1 MAMGEKSAMK
11 NATFDDPGQADWIKQ
26 RQLREIEMLRQT
38 KKQQIISELMG
49 NYMADSIM
57 VHVVPGKIA
66 FVSLKVENNTQS
78 PQVYSVNIQDPDE
91 HFTEDKEVQM
101 VFSPKEL
108 EYWVKKGKVKRPASY
123 ECITKS
129 DTVMLSPNQ
138 SVELLFK
145 FQTHR
150 DVDLSPNAIANAE
163 YIKPRLV
170 KIQVVS
176 TPGNDE
182 QIYNCNVTPIYPPID
197 HTFRYFEP
205 EHSYFRVRIPPFL
218 QFNQPQL
225 NIKVNKPT
233 VQAILDDKAREL
245 NIQSKTGAAL
255 QNQNIIFFIYADD
268 LRNELLATCKVDV
281 TPLQCIYSQTM
292 AGVQNSLTLA
302 MPTREARMIEIYSSQ
317 PQNVYLPKK
326 NINNQIRVLP
336 NQTYHVPVH
345 VKTYTPDQQRVI
357 VNAIDYST
365 GNLSHSWLV
374 ILESRHPSIDER
386 QTIRARVGIMTNKGV
401 MFQNKARMD
410 LMYEFTSSR
419 PDLMEPT
426 RRLVSFKA
434 NSNQEIELNIH
445 PQR

>member
-1 MAMGEKSAMK
+1 
-11 NATFDDPGQADWIKQ
+11 
-26 RQLREIEMLRQT
+26 MLNP
-38 KKQQIISELMG
+38 S
-49 NYMADSIM
+49 
-57 VHVVPGKIA
+57 
-66 FVSLKVENNTQS
+66 
-78 PQVYSVNIQDPDE
+78 
-91 HFTEDKEVQM
+91 
-101 VFSPKEL
+101 
-108 EYWVKKGKVKRPASY
+108 
-123 ECITKS
+123 
-129 DTVMLSPNQ
+129 Q

-150 DVDLSPNAIANAE
+150 DVDLSPKAVSNAE
-163 YIKPRLV
+163 FIKPRLV

-176 TPGNDE
+176 TPGNSE
-182 QIYNCNVTPIYPPID
+182 QVYNCNVTPIYPPID
-197 HTFRYFEP
+197 HTFRYYEP
-205 EHSYFRVRIPPFL
+205 EHSYFKVRIPPFL
-218 QFNQPQL
+218 QFNQPRL

-233 VQAILDDKAREL
+233 VQAILEEKTFEL

-255 QNQNIIFFIYADD
+255 NNQNIIFFIYGDD

-302 MPTREARMIEIYSSQ
+302 MPTREAKMIEIYSSQ
-317 PQNVYLPKK
+317 PHNVYLPKK
-326 NINNQIRVLP
+326 NIDNKIRVLP

-386 QTIRARVGIMTNKGV
+386 QTIRARVGFLTSKAV
-401 MFQNKARMD
+401 MFINKARMD
-410 LMYEFTSSR
+410 LMYEFVSSR

-426 RRLVSFKA
+426 RRLISFKA
-434 NSNQEIELNIH
+434 QQAQEIELEIL
-445 PQR
+445 PQRQEGTQEVYLYIADTEQYSHYCIALDINY